1 MRVVPNL
8 HFLISGSVP
17 MNKLFAASV
26 LALSASVSLPFFADA
41 SSCPKQLRFADT
53 GIEGMEEMVRT
64 YGQFQKTLT
73 EVIGVD
79 VQFFPVSDRTA
90 TVNALQFNQVDMILA
105 GPSEYVLMR
114 SRQDVKMMVGI
125 ERTEYGSAFVVH
137 EDSDIHSLADLKGK
151 KIAMKDPGS
160 TTGHIIP
167 ALMLKQAGLDYQS
180 DVQAMLL
187 DSARY
192 EAMINRDVDAM
203 GSGVRDVTVLKER
216 HPEGKYRVIA
226 ESDTM
231 PRDLFV
237 ARGGISDECIAY
249 VNTQIMA
256 NADTLMDAILGPGE
270 RDKYQGS
277 RFVDDL
283 TEAEYDSIEDA
294 YALVGMPLN

>member
-1 MRVVPNL
+1 MK
-8 HFLISGSVP
+8 
-17 MNKLFAASV
+17 KL
-26 LALSASVSLPFFADA
+26 LAVSLLTLSAAWSSHAVADA
-41 SSCPKQLRFADT
+41 SQCPTTLRFADT

-64 YGQFQKTLT
+64 YGEFQQKLT
-73 EVIGVD
+73 DILGID

-105 GPSEYVLMR
+105 GPSEYAVMR
-114 SRQDVKMMVGI
+114 ARQDVKMMVGI

-137 EDSDIHSLADLKGK
+137 ADSDIHSLADLKGK
-151 KIAMKDPGS
+151 RIAMKDPGS

-167 ALMLKQAGLDYQS
+167 TLMLKEAGLDIDR
-180 DVQAMLL
+180 DVQALLL

-192 EAMINRDVDAM
+192 EAMVNRDVDAM
-203 GSGVRDVTVLKER
+203 GSGVRDVAVLRER
-216 HPEGKYRVIA
+216 HPEGDYRVIA

-237 ARGGISDECIAY
+237 ARGGISDECISY
-249 VNTQIMA
+249 VNQQIMA
-256 NADTLMDAILGPGE
+256 NGEMLMESILNPGE
-270 RDKYQGS
+270 RRKYIGA

-283 TEAEYDSIEDA
+283 TEEEYDRITEA

>member
-1 MRVVPNL
+1 MK
-8 HFLISGSVP
+8 
-17 MNKLFAASV
+17 KL
-26 LALSASVSLPFFADA
+26 LAVSLLTLSTAWSGHAVADA
-41 SSCPKQLRFADT
+41 SQCPATLRFADT

-64 YGQFQKTLT
+64 YGEFQKKLT
-73 EVIGVD
+73 DILGLE

-105 GPSEYVLMR
+105 GPSEYAVMR
-114 SRQDVKMMVGI
+114 ARQDVKMMVGI

-137 EDSDIHSLADLKGK
+137 ADSDIHSLADLKGK
-151 KIAMKDPGS
+151 RIAMKDPGS

-167 ALMLKQAGLDYQS
+167 TLMLKEAGLDIDR
-180 DVQAMLL
+180 DVQALLL

-192 EAMINRDVDAM
+192 EAMVNRDVDAM
-203 GSGVRDVTVLKER
+203 GSGVRDVAVLRER
-216 HPEGKYRVIA
+216 HPEGDYRVIA

-237 ARGGISDECIAY
+237 ARGGISDECISY
-249 VNTQIMA
+249 VNQQIMA
-256 NADTLMDAILGPGE
+256 NGEMLMESILNPGE
-270 RDKYQGS
+270 RKKYIGA

-283 TEAEYDSIEDA
+283 TEEEYDRITEA